1 MKKYL
6 KEIIISLIEI
16 ALLYLF
22 PLAPL
27 GKTDGHIILL
37 LVFTLIV
44 GIVGTA
50 ISDKK
55 IKFLFPVFATVM
67 LVPTMFIYYAPRV
80 YGNIF
85 WMFVFSVLSVIIG
98 QFIRLVIFG
107 GKKLILIVKN
117 KGKA

>member
-6 KEIIISLIEI
+6 KEIIIALIEV

-27 GKTDGHIILL
+27 GNTDGHIILL

-44 GIVGTA
+44 GIVGVA
-50 ISDKK
+50 ISNKK

-67 LVPTMFIYYAPRV
+67 LVPTMFMYYHERV

-85 WMFVFSVLSVIIG
+85 WMFVFALLGMLVGEI
-98 QFIRLVIFG
+98 IRLIVLGI
-107 GKKLILIVKN
+107 KKAI
-117 KGKA
+117 KAISKKKKV

>member
-6 KEIIISLIEI
+6 KEAIIALIEV

-27 GKTDGHIILL
+27 GERDGHIILL

-44 GIVGTA
+44 AIVGAA

-55 IKFLFPVFATVM
+55 IKLLFPLFATLMV
-67 LVPTMFIYYAPRV
+67 VPTMFMYYEPRV

-85 WMFVFSVLSVIIG
+85 WMLVFSTLGVIVG
-98 QFIRLVIFG
+98 QLLRLVVLG
-107 GKKLILIVKN
+107 VKKLVVLIVN
-117 KGKA
+117 KKKV